1 MKGKSSSE
9 NGTECFARITNIMSP
24 TIYRTAK
31 VSLFLVC
38 EVGSNIQGHYYER
51 ILSNYLLSTSK
62 IQFTNL
68 IVPMLFMKLGKL
80 FLATKEYQ
88 YLRVNGREYNIIFS
102 LI

>member
-24 TIYRTAK
+24 TIFRTAN
-31 VSLFLVC
+31 VSLFLV
-38 EVGSNIQGHYYER
+38 HYYER

-88 YLRVNGREYNIIFS
+88 HLHVNGREYSIIFS

>member
-1 MKGKSSSE
+1 MKK
-9 NGTECFARITNIMSP
+9 N
-24 TIYRTAK
+24 
-31 VSLFLVC
+31 
-38 EVGSNIQGHYYER
+38 
-51 ILSNYLLSTSK
+51 LSNYSLSTSK

-88 YLRVNGREYNIIFS
+88 YLRVNGREYSIIFS